1 MQLANSTAGDHLLKK
16 NVRGTTQTDA
26 DAVMRLMRQ
35 GAYVH
40 VHIDWRPP
48 GEWLGTPGFVVYEK
62 PRIGREKRG
71 EQPRAPGEIAG
82 CLAVGAE
89 PPPAAWVRVAAVD
102 SNDGFERTQAMFA
115 GILERLDPAI
125 TEIAWFLTDYWPLLW
140 LERMGFEPVNEV
152 VAFRKDDLTISPF
165 SAPAG
170 LQIRPV
176 LLEELPALAA
186 IEEAA
191 FEPRWR
197 HSARDL
203 SRAWRQSIGF
213 DVALL
218 DGVPVA
224 FQLSTGSGSMA
235 HLSRMTVHPDYQ
247 GRGIGAALL
256 ARAIDGY
263 RLQNLRNVS
272 LNTQSDNLASR
283 RLYERFG
290 FRPTGYTYP
299 VWSYF
304 PTPGNSASARTDAK

>member
-1 MQLANSTAGDHLLKK
+1 MQLANSTAGDPLLKQY
-16 NVRGTTQTDA
+16 VRGATQADA
-26 DAVMRLMRQ
+26 DGVMRLLRL
-35 GAYVH
+35 GVYVH

-48 GEWLGTPGFVVYEK
+48 GEWLGTPGFVVCEK
-62 PRIGREKRG
+62 APKGYNKRG
-71 EQPRAPGEIAG
+71 ERERASGEFAG
-82 CLAVGAE
+82 CLAIGAE
-89 PPPAAWVRVAAVD
+89 PLPAAWVRVAAVD
-102 SNDGFERTQAMFA
+102 SNDGLEQTQAMFA

-140 LERMGFEPVNEV
+140 LEQLGFEPVNEV
-152 VAFRKDDLTISPF
+152 IAFRKDDLAIPPY
-165 SAPAG
+165 SAPAD
-170 LQIRPV
+170 LQLRPV

-186 IEEAA
+186 IEAAA

-203 SRAWRQSIGF
+203 SRAWRQSISF
-213 DVALL
+213 DVALI
-218 DGVPVA
+218 DGRPVA
-224 FQLSTGSGSMA
+224 FQLSTGSGNMA

-247 GRGIGAALL
+247 GRGIGGALL

-263 RLQNLRNVS
+263 WLQNLRNVS
-272 LNTQSDNLASR
+272 LNTQSDNLASQ

-304 PTPGNSASARTDAK
+304 PAPG